1 MSCILSRGNY
11 ILSCGGL
18 RLTTVSDLVLP
29 TSQFFIFLFSF
40 FRKCYPTKIS
50 ANHKIEKKKKKKIWF
65 WRTACVPWALG
76 VNFKVES
83 LLFIKGTSNEPANKR
98 KIKVSRDSYTFC
110 ILAIYVLWKSLNH
123 TNIDFN
129 KLSATSK
136 IIIVIMSL
144 NRNQWKFVLSI
155 QIKNSCQN
163 ICIALLFHN
172 YNWVIIISSTSTYML
187 CI

>member
-1 MSCILSRGNY
+1 MQNTMLQNELY
-11 ILSCGGL
+11 
-18 RLTTVSDLVLP
+18 
-29 TSQFFIFLFSF
+29 FITWELYFIVWGVAFDHSFRPRSTYQSIFYFSF
-40 FRKCYPTKIS
+40 FFFKKLLSYKNIS
-50 ANHKIEKKKKKKIWF
+50 KPQNWKKKKKKKIWF

-136 IIIVIMSL
+136 KIIVIMSL
-144 NRNQWKFVLSI
+144 NRN
-155 QIKNSCQN
+155 
-163 ICIALLFHN
+163 
-172 YNWVIIISSTSTYML
+172 
-187 CI
+187 